1 MKLKTVVLAAMA
13 AMLSGCVETAGT
25 RVTIDTQTGDAS
37 VLECSTRLANR
48 IRVVRVTYGD
58 VSGIKKATVTLES
71 LTHKRQDLQARMVWL
86 DEDGSEIDPDGK
98 PFRAIV
104 LDGNDVTS
112 FTGIAPSDRG
122 VTARMQVR
130 ETDTAQGID

>member
-1 MKLKTVVLAAMA
+1 MKMKTVALAVVA
-13 AMLSGCVETAGT
+13 AALSGCVETAGT

-48 IRVVRVTYGD
+48 VKVVRVTYND

-71 LTHKRQDLQARMVWL
+71 LVHRRQDLQARMVWL
-86 DEDGSEIDPDGK
+86 DAEGTEIDPDGK

-104 LDGNDVTS
+104 LDGNDVTT
-112 FTGIAPSDRG
+112 FTGMAPNDRG
-122 VTARMQVR
+122 VTARLQVR
-130 ETDTAQGID
+130 ETDTAQGI

>member
-1 MKLKTVVLAAMA
+1 MKMKTVALAVVA
-13 AMLSGCVETAGT
+13 AALSGCVETAGT

-48 IRVVRVTYGD
+48 VKVVRVTYND

-71 LTHKRQDLQARMVWL
+71 LVHRRQDLQARLVWL
-86 DEDGSEIDPDGK
+86 DAEGTEIDPDGK

-104 LDGNDVTS
+104 LDGNDVTT
-112 FTGIAPSDRG
+112 FTGMAPNEKG
-122 VTARMQVR
+122 VTARLQVR
-130 ETDTAQGID
+130 ETATAQGI

>member
-1 MKLKTVVLAAMA
+1 MTMKTVVLAAVA
-13 AMLSGCVETAGT
+13 AIFAGCVETAGT

-37 VLECSTRLANR
+37 ILECSTRLANR

-58 VSGIKKATVTLES
+58 VDGIKRATVTLES
-71 LTHKRQDLQARMVWL
+71 LTHKRQELQARMVWL
-86 DEDGSEIDPDGK
+86 DEEGTEIDPDGK

-104 LDGNDVTS
+104 LDGNDVTT
-112 FTGIAPSDRG
+112 FTGMAPSGKG

-130 ETDTAQGID
+130 ETDTAQGI

>member
-1 MKLKTVVLAAMA
+1 MTMKTVVLAAVA
-13 AMLSGCVETAGT
+13 AFFAGCVETAGT

-37 VLECSTRLANR
+37 ILECSTRLANR

-58 VSGIKKATVTLES
+58 VDGIKRATVTLES
-71 LTHKRQDLQARMVWL
+71 LTHRRQELQARMVWL
-86 DEDGSEIDPDGK
+86 DFEGTEIDPDGK

-104 LDGNDVTS
+104 LDGNDVTT
-112 FTGIAPSDRG
+112 FTGMAPSGKG

-130 ETDTAQGID
+130 ETDTAQGI